1 MHYVGYFIF
10 TKISY
15 AYNLLNSWIKHEA
28 LVMMNKIL
36 VWGWLVAQ
44 TNFKLM
50 KERIKKKGKE
60 KETIIFKKVNTTYY
74 IHSL

>member
-1 MHYVGYFIF
+1 
-10 TKISY
+10 
-15 AYNLLNSWIKHEA
+15 
-28 LVMMNKIL
+28 
-36 VWGWLVAQ
+36 
-44 TNFKLM
+44 M